1 MFSLL
6 GTKDRTRGNTP
17 GPLGPGLGPSHCD
30 FRCRQFTKASYK
42 FGPNPRWVGGNRV
55 HLLTTRATSHG
66 RGHKFR
72 KESEMFES
80 DSLQSHRLQ
89 HTRLPCLSPSPRA
102 CSNSCPLSQWCHP
115 AISFSVVPS
124 SSCPSSFPALGSF
137 PMSLL
142 FSTGGQSTGVSAS
155 TGGV

>member
-1 MFSLL
+1 MILKETFLHHSFQQAPPNMFSSTLP

-17 GPLGPGLGPSHCD
+17 GPLGPGLGTSHCD
-30 FRCRQFTKASYK
+30 FRRCQFTKASYK

-72 KESEMFES
+72 KELEMFESVCCSVMS

-89 HTRLPCLSPSPRA
+89 HTRLPCLTPSPRA
-102 CSNSCPLSQWCHP
+102 CSNSCPSSQ
-115 AISFSVVPS
+115 
-124 SSCPSSFPALGSF
+124 
-137 PMSLL
+137 
-142 FSTGGQSTGVSAS
+142 
-155 TGGV
+155 